1 MSKSILDY
9 FGSKLK
15 TQQVKKP
22 GSETPTTNESISD
35 SEIGQESLIEDGKLT
50 AVNSAQ
56 L

>member
-15 TQQVKKP
+15 AQQVTKP
-22 GSETPTTNESISD
+22 VSETPTNNESIND
-35 SEIGQESLIEDGKLT
+35 SEIGQEGLIEDGKLT
-50 AVNSAQ
+50 AVNSVQ